1 MRRTEPVT
9 SPHQLV
15 VHRRAPPPGG
25 AERAVE
31 LSVRIPTDLE
41 VVEEAVD
48 LVARHCLASGVSP
61 RAARFV
67 VRVVLC
73 EALANAILY
82 GNQLDPSK
90 GVDVRVQLDDDHLRL
105 HVTDEGAGFDP
116 ASIANPTDC
125 DLIDSDRGRGLFLI
139 HQLVDDV
146 RFNDRGNAICM
157 TMRRA

>member
-1 MRRTEPVT
+1 M
-9 SPHQLV
+9 
-15 VHRRAPPPGG
+15 
-25 AERAVE
+25 
-31 LSVRIPTDLE
+31 
-41 VVEEAVD
+41 D

-82 GNQLDPSK
+82 GNRLDPSK
-90 GVDVRVQLDDDHLRL
+90 GVDVLVQLDDEVVRL

-116 ASIANPTDC
+116 SSIPSPTAA
-125 DLIDSDRGRGLFLI
+125 DLVAADRGRGLFLI
-139 HQLVDDV
+139 RQLVDDV